1 MDRLWSPWRLQYVSS
16 TDEAHGCVFCEAQS
30 SPGAGSLVLF
40 RARLCYV
47 ILNLYPYNSG
57 HLMVVPNR
65 HIATLSAASHDER
78 CEMMDLTRVAEQA
91 LTEAY
96 RPQGLNVGMNLGR
109 SGGAGIVDHMHIHI
123 VPRWH
128 GDTNFMTVVG
138 DARVLPEDMAHSA
151 ERLRPVFDRVA
162 RESGVPGTEGES

>member
-1 MDRLWSPWRLQYVSS
+1 
-16 TDEAHGCVFCEAQS
+16 VFCEAQS

-40 RARLCYV
+40 RARHCYV

-138 DARVLPEDMAHSA
+138 EVRVLPEDMAQAA
-151 ERLRPVFDRVA
+151 ERLRPVFDRIA
-162 RESGVPGTEGES
+162 KESGVPGAEGES

>member
-1 MDRLWSPWRLQYVSS
+1 MDRLWSPWRFQYVSS
-16 TDEAHGCVFCEAQS
+16 TDESHACVFCDVQNAT
-30 SPGAGSLVLF
+30 GTDSLVLYRSRHSF
-40 RARLCYV
+40 V

-57 HLMVVPNR
+57 HLMVVPYR
-65 HIATLSAASHDER
+65 HVASLSTASQNER

-96 RPQGLNVGMNLGR
+96 HPQGLNMGLNLGR
-109 SGGAGIVDHMHIHI
+109 SGGAGIVDHIHIHV

-138 DARVLPEDMAHSA
+138 EVRVLPEDMVQTAA
-151 ERLRPVFDRVA
+151 RLRPVFERIA
-162 RESGVPGTEGES
+162 KESGVPGAGGES